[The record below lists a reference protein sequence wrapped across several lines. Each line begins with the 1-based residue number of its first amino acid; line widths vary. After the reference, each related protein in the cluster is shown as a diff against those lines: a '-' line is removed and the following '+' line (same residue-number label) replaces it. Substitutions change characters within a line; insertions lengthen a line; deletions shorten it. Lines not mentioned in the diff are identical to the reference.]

1 MSFYLLSDSEESWQ
15 RTLVYQTMYE
25 SYVVFIQQYKDFS
38 EKNWITSD
46 RFIIPK
52 PIIDFVATLPGKN
65 LPAHGSIIT
74 SGGLV
79 PPQQLQSCE
88 PQDIATLPDETKQLL
103 FKYDCDCVP
112 LFENQLGAQDARDN
126 LASLWGIQLSP
137 TSPSSSSG
145 QSLPTTPLSDPSAT
159 TTPQSSSPSFFAA
172 LSRDQVPWIFGIGT
186 TSQETPDTTMLS
198 EANFESPKTPVPE
211 SDGEDKTITP
221 NNLETPK
228 VCRAP
233 KKRKSDFNLSVLF
246 ED

>member
-1 MSFYLLSDSEESWQ
+1 MLFLLNSIKTFLRKIGLHQTAS
-15 RTLVYQTMYE
+15 LYQNQL
-25 SYVVFIQQYKDFS
+25 SIL
-38 EKNWITSD
+38 
-46 RFIIPK
+46 
-52 PIIDFVATLPGKN
+52 LPHCREKN

-103 FKYDCDCVP
+103 FKYDCGCVP

-126 LASLWGIQLSP
+126 LASFWGIQLSP
-137 TSPSSSSG
+137 TSPTNSSG

-172 LSRDQVPWIFGIGT
+172 LSRDQVPWIFGNGT

>member
-25 SYVVFIQQYKDFS
+25 NYVVFIQQYKDFS

-65 LPAHGSIIT
+65 LPANGSIIT

>member
-25 SYVVFIQQYKDFS
+25 NYVVFIQHYKDFS

-52 PIIDFVATLPGKN
+52 PIIDFVASLPGRN
-65 LPAHGSIIT
+65 VPAHGSILI

-79 PPQQLQSCE
+79 PLQQLQSCE

-103 FKYDCDCVP
+103 FKCDCDCVP
-112 LFENQLGAQDARDN
+112 LFESQLGAQDARDN

-137 TSPSSSSG
+137 TSPTSSSG
-145 QSLPTTPLSDPSAT
+145 QSLPTNPLGDPSAT

-186 TSQETPDTTMLS
+186 TSQETPNTTMLS

-228 VCRAP
+228 ICRAP
-233 KKRKSDFNLSVLF
+233 KKRKSDFSLSVLF